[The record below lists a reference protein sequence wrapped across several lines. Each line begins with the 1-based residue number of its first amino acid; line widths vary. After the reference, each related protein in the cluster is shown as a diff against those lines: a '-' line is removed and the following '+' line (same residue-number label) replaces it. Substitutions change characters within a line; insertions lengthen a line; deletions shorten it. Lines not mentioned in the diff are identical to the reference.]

1 MIDWNFCQNVLK
13 TSKNCKKI
21 NSYDLVY
28 VSSEKGKA
36 RVHKVSNIECA
47 FIFTDKENAKNY
59 ECSLVM
65 LGSLMEYLSTRSKAT
80 PVFINP
86 SEEEGFEAQDVIF
99 APIFDSFTKKYLMT
113 RPEEA
118 KALLALS
125 KEDEKRFGVEFTFF
139 VLNSNDLPSEPDKK
153 LEELKKRISA
163 LAFLVPRTHVRK
175 GSGSFIAIILNFEN
189 ELDEFAFI
197 RSYNVLDDYSD
208 VIFVTSSLKLLRG
221 DLNEI
226 HYSGESVDT
235 ILYPLINWQQSK

>member
-1 MIDWNFCQNVLK
+1 MIDWNFCQSVL
-13 TSKNCKKI
+13 TNNNSKKI
-21 NSYDLVY
+21 SSYDLVY

-36 RVHKVSNIECA
+36 KINKLNDIEYACV
-47 FIFTDKENAKNY
+47 FTDKEHAQTH
-59 ECSLVM
+59 ECSLMM
-65 LGSLMEYLSTRSKAT
+65 LGSLMEYLSTRSGAT

-86 SEEEGFEAQDVIF
+86 KGEESDFKAEEVIF
-99 APIFDSFTKKYLMT
+99 APMFDKFTKKYLMT
-113 RPEEA
+113 RPEGA

-139 VLNSNDLPSEPDKK
+139 VLGSNDLSADSDKK
-153 LEELKKRISA
+153 LEELRKMINS

-175 GSGSFIAIILNFEN
+175 GSGSFITVILNFGN
-189 ELDEFAFI
+189 ELDELAFI
-197 RSYNVLDDYSD
+197 RSYNVLDTYSD

-235 ILYPLINWQQSK
+235 ILYPLINWQQTK